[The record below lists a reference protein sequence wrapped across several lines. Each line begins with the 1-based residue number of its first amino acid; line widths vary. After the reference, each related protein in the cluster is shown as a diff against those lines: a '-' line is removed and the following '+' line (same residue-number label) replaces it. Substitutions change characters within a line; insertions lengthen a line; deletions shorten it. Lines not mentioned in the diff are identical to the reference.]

1 MHIADVRD
9 AVGQRIGF
17 SITDERGRVLVN
29 AGTRLT
35 SGLCQ
40 ALVRRGC
47 VQIYVMDGVADDVGP
62 GDSLTPRTRAVALQT
77 VEQCY
82 QGIEQGARIPVQAIH
97 RAVDEVIR
105 DLLAAG
111 PAAAE
116 FATLQHVSELTFV
129 HSVNVCVY
137 SLVIG
142 HGMGVQGEELRALGI
157 GALLHDVGKVLCA
170 DVCDKPGALTP
181 DEWARV
187 QQHPVDGF
195 EMLRQYRELHLFV
208 AHIAFQHHER
218 VNGSGYPRGLQGE
231 EILPLARIVAVADTY
246 EAMTSDRPFSKGRP
260 PHVAM
265 EELRRRSGD
274 LFEPQV
280 VRLFVQRMA
289 VYPSATPVLLR
300 DGSVAVVVAQ
310 TANPRSPTVRLLGRA
325 GRVYA
330 DQEEVAATDA
340 YAIQQVLD
348 QWPRWLAAAS
358 AS

>member
-17 SITDERGRVLVN
+17 SITDDRGRVLVS

-35 SGLCQ
+35 NGLCQ

-47 VQIYVMDGVADDVGP
+47 VQIYVMDGIADDIRP
-62 GDSLTPRTRAVALQT
+62 GDSLTPRTRSVALQT
-77 VEQCY
+77 VQQCY
-82 QGIEQGARIPVQAIH
+82 AGAEQGGRIPVQAVN

-116 FATLQHVSELTFV
+116 FATLQHISEFTFV

-142 HGMGVQGEELRALGI
+142 HGMGVQGEELRALGV

-170 DVCDKPGALTP
+170 DVCHKPGPLTP
-181 DEWARV
+181 EEWARV

-218 VNGSGYPRGLQGE
+218 LNGSGYPRGLQGDA
-231 EILPLARIVAVADTY
+231 ILPLARMVAVADSY
-246 EAMTSDRPFSKGRP
+246 EAMTSNRPFSKGRP
-260 PHVAM
+260 AHVAM
-265 EELRRRSGD
+265 GELSAHCGD

-280 VRLFVQRMA
+280 VRTFVQRMA
-289 VYPSATPVLLR
+289 IYPSATPVLLA
-300 DGSVAVVVAQ
+300 DGSIAVVVAQ
-310 TANPRSPTVRLLGRA
+310 TPNPRVPTVRLLGRA

-330 DQEEVAATDA
+330 DQEEVPAADTH
-340 YAIQQVLD
+340 AIQQVLD